1 MAGAQTR
8 VSRSQKIVFGKE
20 CEQRA
25 WVDDRNIV
33 HFCSLLTMTV
43 DVCDVI
49 PLGKVTIP
57 KGYTL
62 VVHPNADMLF
72 KKGLIAQAEAFHI
85 ENPYVKLHVVNIT
98 PNLRYLYAGEE
109 VATGYLVKRE
119 RLSKGTT

>member
-1 MAGAQTR
+1 MAGTQTR
-8 VSRSQKIVFGKE
+8 VSRSQKIVFGEE

-43 DVCDVI
+43 DDCDII

-62 VVHPNADMLF
+62 VVTPNTDMLF
-72 KKGLIAQAEAFHI
+72 KKGLIAQTETFYAEHSYI
-85 ENPYVKLHVVNIT
+85 KLHVVNIT
-98 PNLRYLYAGEE
+98 PNLRYLYQGEE
-109 VATGYLVKRE
+109 IATGYLVKRE
-119 RLSKGTT
+119 KIKGELE